1 MLTLHIVR
9 DRISLTKYSCC
20 RYCLTQFKREAGEN
34 PARSRRC
41 DGETFHRIHWTDSGK
56 EWNVYEPESEDLPV
70 CTAP

>member
-41 DGETFHRIHWTDSGK
+41 DGEMFHDNPLDEFREGM
-56 EWNVYEPESEDLPV
+56 E
-70 CTAP
+70 CR